1 MQAELLQGMENEAS
15 PNGKIPFD
23 PNAIFRN
30 RKVSY
35 FGSTGNLKIKY
46 KEFVYATGFRK
57 WLNSCVVVF
66 FFLAIEAVVIANYPP
81 VREFVVSFFSLE
93 R

>member
-1 MQAELLQGMENEAS
+1 LNVNLTFNMGNEFQKKS
-15 PNGKIPFD
+15 YD
-23 PNAIFRN
+23 PNSIFHN

-35 FGSTGNLKIKY
+35 FGNTENIKIKY

-57 WLNSCVVVF
+57 WLNSVMIIF
-66 FFLAIEAVVIANYPP
+66 FFLIIEAIIVANYSPA
-81 VREFVVSFFSLE
+81 RDFVVSFFSLE